1 MKLALQYLNDGEG
14 NTQAIQMPINDWQKV
29 VHKLRKYEQALKIK
43 SDLQEAFTQVEEIQK
58 TKSKKPT
65 LKDFINEL

>member
-1 MKLALQYLNDGEG
+1 MKLALQYLNDGDG

-29 VHKLRKYEQALKIK
+29 VHKLKKYEQALKIK
-43 SDLQEAFTQVEEIQK
+43 SDLQEAFAQVEELKK
-58 TKSKKPT
+58 TKSKKQT